1 MKIHKISLIAA
12 LAAATVL
19 AYSPALRAQEKKDA
33 PKREGRTG
41 GPGGGD
47 FVKQRLDRLTEEL
60 KLTDEQ
66 KPKVEALLKDQA
78 EKMRGLRDAT
88 PEERRE
94 KMQASREEMGKK
106 MKEILT
112 AEQYEKYQKMP
123 APGRGQGGGKKKRD
137 ADAK

>member
-1 MKIHKISLIAA
+1 MIAV

-19 AYSPALRAQEKKDA
+19 SYSPTLRAQEKKDT
-33 PKREGRTG
+33 PKGEGR
-41 GPGGGD
+41 GGD

-60 KLTDEQ
+60 KLTDAQ
-66 KPKVEALLKDQA
+66 KPKVEALLKEQG

-123 APGRGQGGGKKKRD
+123 APGRGQGGGKGKKK
-137 ADAK
+137 AE

>member
-1 MKIHKISLIAA
+1 MKLTRISLIAA

-19 AYSPALRAQEKKDA
+19 SYSPTLSAQEKKET
-33 PKREGRTG
+33 PKGEGR
-41 GPGGGD
+41 GGGD
-47 FVKQRLDRLTEEL
+47 IVKQRLDRLNEEL
-60 KLTDEQ
+60 KLTDAQ
-66 KPKVEALLKDQA
+66 KPKVEALLKEQG

-88 PEERRE
+88 PEDRRE